1 MAQKQITDTTPTIKK
16 ETKLPIKIESTQ
28 PQSKTPT
35 MPPHIEY
42 KPIPP
47 ELKVILDGF
56 EDLEGIIYG
65 MRQKI
70 YQLHG
75 VVEYS
80 EPIRDTAP
88 APTLIK
94 TTHNKALDNA
104 RWLFPEDIEA
114 KLTFEEK
121 GNDIIIKLREF
132 LRDKDTFVKIAE
144 TIKENGGEYIS
155 AGKETHFRL
164 PKKA

>member
-1 MAQKQITDTTPTIKK
+1 MAQKQITDNPPTPK
-16 ETKLPIKIESTQ
+16 
-28 PQSKTPT
+28 QSKAPT
-35 MPPHIEY
+35 APPHVEY

-88 APTLIK
+88 APTPI
-94 TTHNKALDNA
+94 TTTGNKALDKA
-104 RWLFPEDIEA
+104 RWLFPEEIEA
-114 KLTFEEK
+114 KLNFEIS
-121 GNDIIIKLREF
+121 GQDIIIKVKEF
-132 LRDKDTFVKIAE
+132 LNKETFAKIAG

-155 AGKETHFRL
+155 DGKNTHFRL
-164 PKKA
+164 PKKD

>member
-1 MAQKQITDTTPTIKK
+1 MAQKQITDNPPTPKPSKAPTT
-16 ETKLPIKIESTQ
+16 
-28 PQSKTPT
+28 
-35 MPPHIEY
+35 PPHIEY

-80 EPIRDTAP
+80 EPKSEAAL
-88 APTLIK
+88 APTPIK
-94 TTHNKALDNA
+94 TTGNKAIDKA
-104 RWLFPEDIEA
+104 RWLFPEEIEA
-114 KLTFEEK
+114 KLNFEIS
-121 GNDIIIKLREF
+121 GQDIIIKVKEF
-132 LRDKDTFVKIAE
+132 LNKDTFAKIAG

-155 AGKETHFRL
+155 DGKNTHFRL
-164 PKKA
+164 PKKE

>member
-1 MAQKQITDTTPTIKK
+1 MAQKQITDNPPTPK
-16 ETKLPIKIESTQ
+16 
-28 PQSKTPT
+28 QSKAPT
-35 MPPHIEY
+35 APPIIEY

-80 EPIRDTAP
+80 EPKSEP
-88 APTLIK
+88 APTPKPII
-94 TTHNKALDNA
+94 TTGNKAIDKA
-104 RWLFPEDIEA
+104 RWMFPEDIEA
-114 KLTFEEK
+114 KLNFEEK
-121 GNDIIIKLREF
+121 GNDIIIKLKEF
-132 LRDKDTFVKIAE
+132 LRDKDTFAKIAG
-144 TIKENGGEYIS
+144 TIKEAGGEYIS
-155 AGKETHFRL
+155 DGKNTHFRL
-164 PKKA
+164 PKKI

>member
-1 MAQKQITDTTPTIKK
+1 MAQKQITDNPPTPK
-16 ETKLPIKIESTQ
+16 
-28 PQSKTPT
+28 QSKAPT
-35 MPPHIEY
+35 APPIIEY

-47 ELKVILDGF
+47 ELKVILEGF

-80 EPIRDTAP
+80 EPKSEA
-88 APTLIK
+88 APTPTPIK
-94 TTHNKALDNA
+94 TTHNKAIDAA
-104 RWLFPEDIEA
+104 RWLFPEEIEA
-114 KLTFEEK
+114 KLNFEEK
-121 GNDIIIKLREF
+121 GNDIIIKLKEF
-132 LRDKDTFVKIAE
+132 LRDKDTFAKIAG

-155 AGKETHFRL
+155 AGKDTHFRL
-164 PKKA
+164 PKKV